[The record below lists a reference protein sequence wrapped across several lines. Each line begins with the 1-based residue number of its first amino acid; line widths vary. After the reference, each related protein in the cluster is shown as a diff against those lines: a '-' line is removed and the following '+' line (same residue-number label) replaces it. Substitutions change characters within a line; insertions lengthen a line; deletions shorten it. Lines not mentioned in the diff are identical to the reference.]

1 MYTPNLF
8 KISDPELI
16 RAFIEENNFGIIVS
30 SVDGTSIQE
39 THTPFL
45 LLSKDSKYLSGHMA
59 RANPQWKGWVTNQRA
74 KVIFHGPHCYIS
86 PNYYQSEFN
95 VPTWNYTAV
104 SVEGEIE
111 FIEDIHEQKAFMH
124 WLVNEH
130 EQNLPQ
136 PWKLDEENEQ
146 YIKLFKAVVFFRVRI
161 TCMTAKFKLNQ
172 NKSEADRESVIGQLS
187 GSPSAFERRV
197 AELIK
202 ENLEAT
208 DETN

>member
-30 SVDGTSIQE
+30 SVDGSSIQE

-45 LLSKDSKYLSGHMA
+45 LSDDSKYLSGHIA
-59 RANPQWKGWVTNQRA
+59 RANQQWRNWETNKRV

-86 PNYYQSEFN
+86 PSYYESEFN

-111 FIEDIHEQKAFMH
+111 FIEDLHDQKAFMH

-130 EQNLPQ
+130 EKNLPQ
-136 PWKLDEENEQ
+136 PWKLDEDNEQ
-146 YIKLFKAVVFFRVRI
+146 YMKLFKAVVFFRVRI
-161 TCMTAKFKLNQ
+161 TSTTAKFKLNQ
-172 NKSEADRESVIGQLS
+172 NKEEADHESVIRALS
-187 GSPSAFERRV
+187 GSKSAFERRV
-197 AELIK
+197 AELMQEEPNK
-202 ENLEAT
+202 QV
-208 DETN
+208 